1 MRRVL
6 SGTWAL
12 LVRARY
18 RTEQCAKGIRPRVR
32 PDEAE
37 AARALLSP
45 PELALF
51 LRMQRRDQRHSLDLY
66 RALLAEGAPRTSL
79 VAALVHDV
87 GKDQL
92 HDWQRVLFVLLEGA
106 RPGLGR
112 RLEAPDGPEWRRGL
126 WRLRH
131 HPRLGAERLALAG
144 SDPRVIDLV
153 ARHVSGTP
161 AGDQELS
168 RFIYWDSRT

>member
-1 MRRVL
+1 MRRAL
-6 SGTWAL
+6 SSAWGL

-18 RTEQCAKGIRPRVR
+18 RTEQYAKGIRPRVH
-32 PDEAE
+32 PHEAVAIRE
-37 AARALLSP
+37 LLSP
-45 PELALF
+45 AELALF
-51 LRMQRRDQRHSLDLY
+51 LKMQRRDQRHSLDLY
-66 RALLAEGAPRTSL
+66 RVLLDEGAPHTSL
-79 VAALVHDV
+79 VAALVHDI

-92 HDWQRVLFVLLEGA
+92 RDWQRVLFVLLEGA

-112 RLEAPDGPEWRRGL
+112 RLEAVDGAGWRRGL

-131 HPRLGAERLALAG
+131 HPRVGAERLALAG

-153 ARHVSGTP
+153 ARHVGDPP
-161 AGDQELS
+161 ADDPELA